1 MPKIATDK
9 QIEKLQKVR
18 KRFGKIIK
26 SLQENEASSS
36 SSSSQ
41 LEEVKKLELAL
52 SKTVQSLAVHV
63 ALERQEFNI
72 DLMLIQQEIRK
83 DIMDRDAHEAKQVDR
98 LRIASERG
106 EKLSTVM
113 LRNREGVQQIEREMG
128 RACPWFRTKIC
139 RSVQAFEQ
147 A

>member
-36 SSSSQ
+36 SSQ
-41 LEEVKKLELAL
+41 LEEVKKLESILE
-52 SKTVQSLAVHV
+52 KTVQSLAVHV
-63 ALERQEFNI
+63 ELERQEHDTQF
-72 DLMLIQQEIRK
+72 MLIQQEIRK
-83 DIMDRDAHEAKQVDR
+83 DLMDRDAHEAKQVDR

-113 LRNREGVQQIEREMG
+113 LRNHESVQQIEREMG
-128 RACPWFRTKIC
+128 RACPWFRTRITK
-139 RSVQAFEQ
+139 SVQAFVQ
-147 A
+147 